1 MARTARLL
9 AAAAVFLFGLP
20 ARANDLVTFSA
31 GSLIIPM
38 QGNYQNECG
47 TASAYGLVWR
57 ILQSNQPGHF
67 NGPHPVT
74 VYWAIY
80 DNKASPNRC
89 VPSNLHTNPSG
100 GAWDSNPAWNDGC
113 DLSITNSDHEPVVP
127 VDYAATWPASNNGIY
142 EYGQIPMFN
151 SAMYPSVP
159 DYPDRNLNEGTNP
172 KFTTIQYLGGPF
184 IIAKKD
190 AENVIAFLKSGDT
203 YTPVG
208 TGSTGPLS
216 RFTTPCTCRFNLD
229 LAGQDTRCNYVNMHQ
244 ATIGF
249 DAYIGRRMR
258 NVPPKI
264 ALLAGSDNAN
274 ASSAIWADPVTFKIF
289 TTILDQYL
297 KNAGLWVTGTGAA
310 HQDSGGCPLGSH
322 SACTLN
328 GSIAGGTKNP
338 GLIYDSFWAN
348 SDLISTEE
356 NPYGLLNAPDPSD
369 PTGQTPLYRVF
380 WTPHWAGFD
389 TDNKDYYKY
398 YNSGSPDPSELK
410 NALENVA
417 HFADRPH
424 TGLMAE
430 CASLESYEGSLN
442 HTNPDITTPTSATH
456 FQFSKGIEANGITP
470 NDLSAAFNGRNC
482 TDPNYDHLG
491 PCMFYPYP
499 GSPFAQIGDFR
510 FDGRLGHVQQY
521 RPNTAAGSVK
531 NPGLSELA
539 ISWVGAKGDRDY
551 ENKPPGENDGWDFF
565 SVSQKD
571 NDPNKAMILYLAGH
585 DYGSSLAG
593 NRVVLNTLLNLGAD
607 PTGSERALVAPIAF
621 NDPSDKN
628 ASGKPTPKVIQGSYL
643 AVSDYPDGVEKFSP
657 STGARWVFPY
667 IPGHLRA
674 HLLEGSDGLT
684 EGANKLD
691 AAVLWDADDSTLMPA
706 PVDRNLF
713 TYFGGT
719 VGAVASDRSF
729 GSFGATTLHPVL
741 QTGWKPQSISHG
753 NLTPSTC
760 VDELRYGYTGPT
772 TSRVFGLA
780 PGSDG
785 ICDLQQALE
794 FTPVKQTD
802 TDAVRKSRLDAD
814 LDNVKRMLQRVRG
827 FCWATT
833 RDGMPIMEP
842 TDAQCDPGATV
853 LAGEKLNRAHLGG
866 IVHSTPVVV
875 GGSAFESGRPTVA
888 YFGGYD
894 GQLHAVYV
902 SGGSGYVGRKFAPN
916 GNLNAWDIFKK
927 PWDFTGT
934 LPKPGTELWAFI
946 PPSQLPLLQTNGA
959 RLDSAPMVEDVF
971 VDLDGSGLRSWHTIL
986 VMSVGATGREVFA
999 MDVTNPLKPVLL
1011 WDVAG
1016 SRLERGPDF
1025 SANLLANK
1033 NLTDA
1038 SGKLLDRG
1046 GSATTIPTR
1055 FSHKWVSGTT
1065 RYDYQTA
1072 GDQSDLFDYSD
1083 LGGASGVTFAQLRR
1097 GIDPV
1102 YAAIVTTNASGANA
1116 TKRAVEVFAIDI
1128 ASGQKLWQWERP
1140 YQSSSLADN
1149 AVPPVS
1155 SVFNY
1160 SPDTPRIYV
1169 PDQEGRLWE
1178 LDANTGRNVNYHDD
1192 KTFVIEGCK
1201 SAPCELALLDTS
1213 LSSTPQPLTTNV
1225 AVVRVPDKVND
1236 GSVFQKYTGAR
1247 LLLVGTA
1254 GADWVSSSVAGRIY
1268 ALLLDEGYR
1277 KPIREGG
1284 TTLNGSPWLRSDAL
1298 RDAQDYGLLQS
1309 PAGFPHSLA
1318 AGEHLYGAISAVGQ
1332 RIFFES
1338 AAPNSSIND
1347 PMQLV
1352 KLSESIAGSTY
1363 VINEASATTGDLT
1376 AAIFSNANFGGT
1388 AVLVGTDAVY
1398 TIAAEV
1404 NDIAVQKVEIP
1415 TLGPKPPEAPTASLK
1430 PDLSLPYRLAN
1441 WLRRTFR

>member
-1 MARTARLL
+1 MARIARIL
-9 AAAAVFLFGLP
+9 AVAAILLFGFL
-20 ARANDLVTFSA
+20 AHANDLVTFSA
-31 GSLIIPM
+31 GSLIVPM

-57 ILQSNQPGHF
+57 ILQSNQAGHF
-67 NGPHPVT
+67 NEHHPVT
-74 VYWAIY
+74 VYWAIRG
-80 DNKASPNRC
+80 NKDSPNRC
-89 VPSNLHTNPSG
+89 VPSNLHTIKKPE
-100 GAWDSNPAWNDGC
+100 GAPWNSDPTWNDGC
-113 DLSITNSDHEPVVP
+113 DLSITNNDHEPVVP
-127 VDYAATWPASNNGIY
+127 VKYSEAWPASNNGVY
-142 EYGQIPMFN
+142 EYGPIPMFN
-151 SAMYPSVP
+151 SAMYPSLP
-159 DYPDRNLNEGTNP
+159 DYPEKNLDEGTSP
-172 KFTTIQYLGGPF
+172 QFTTIQYLGGPF

-190 AENVIAFLKSGDT
+190 AENVIAFLKSGDAN
-203 YTPVG
+203 TPVG

-216 RFTTPCTCRFNLD
+216 RFTTPCTCKFNLD
-229 LAGQDTRCNYVNMHQ
+229 LAEQDTRCNYVNMHQ

-249 DAYIGRRMR
+249 NAYIGRRM
-258 NVPPKI
+258 NKVPPKI

-297 KNAGLWVTGTGAA
+297 KNAGLWVTGTGEA
-310 HQDSGGCPLGSH
+310 HQDSGGCPLGSR
-322 SACTLN
+322 SPCTLN
-328 GSIAGGTKNP
+328 GSIAGDSKNPGLKHP

-348 SDLISTEE
+348 TDLISTEKH
-356 NPYGLLNAPDPSD
+356 PYGLLNEPDPSD
-369 PTGQTPLYRVF
+369 LTSQTPLYRVF
-380 WTPHWAGFD
+380 WTPHWTAFD
-389 TDNKDYYKY
+389 TNNPDYYKY
-398 YNSGSPDPSELK
+398 YNSGSPNPSELK
-410 NALENVA
+410 NALENIA
-417 HFADRPH
+417 HFADRPQ

-442 HTNPDITTPTSATH
+442 HTWPSINTPTSATH
-456 FQFSKGIEANGITP
+456 FQFSEGIEANGITP
-470 NDLSAAFNGRNC
+470 NDLSATFSGRNC
-482 TDPNYDHLG
+482 TDPDYDHVS
-491 PCMFYPYP
+491 PCMFYPHP

-510 FDGRLGHVQQY
+510 FEGRMGHVQQY
-521 RPNTAAGSVK
+521 RPNAATGSVR
-531 NPGLSELA
+531 NPGTSELA
-539 ISWVGAKGDRDY
+539 ISWVGATGTNDY
-551 ENKPPGENDGWDFF
+551 LTKVPAANDGWNFF

-571 NDPNKAMILYLAGH
+571 NDPTKAMILYLAGH

-607 PTGSERALVAPIAF
+607 PTGPERALVAPVAF
-621 NDPSDKN
+621 NDPNDRN

-643 AVSDYPDGVEKFSP
+643 AVSGYPEGVEEFEP

-674 HLLEGSDGLT
+674 HLLEGTGSLT
-684 EGANKLD
+684 EGTNRLD
-691 AAVLWDADDSTLMPA
+691 SAVHWDAGDSSLMPA
-706 PVDRNLF
+706 PAERNLF

-719 VGAVASDRSF
+719 IGAVASSF
-729 GSFGATTLHPVL
+729 GSFGATTLYPAL
-741 QTGWKPQSISHG
+741 QTGWRPQSLHHLD
-753 NLTPSTC
+753 LTPSAC
-760 VDELRYGYTGPT
+760 VDELMLGYTGPS

-780 PGSDG
+780 PGHDT

-794 FTPVKQTD
+794 IP
-802 TDAVRKSRLDAD
+802 DAD
-814 LDNVKRMLQRVRG
+814 LKNVQRMIQRVRG
-827 FCWATT
+827 FCWATE
-833 RDGMPIMEP
+833 RNGDPIMEP
-842 TDAQCDPGATV
+842 TDDQCDPGATV
-853 LAGEKLNRAHLGG
+853 LAGGKINRAQLGG
-866 IVHSTPVVV
+866 IVRSTPVVV
-875 GGSAFESGRPTVA
+875 GGSTFEPGRPTVA

-902 SGGSGYVGRKFAPN
+902 SGGAGYVGRPLESLEPN
-916 GNLNAWDIFKK
+916 GNKNAWNV
-927 PWDFTGT
+927 FTNRWNFASSA
-934 LPKPGTELWAFI
+934 PNPGTELWAFI
-946 PPSQLPLLQTNGA
+946 PPSQLPLLRTNAA

-971 VDLDGSGLRSWHTIL
+971 VDLDGSGRRSWHTIL

-1016 SRLERGPDF
+1016 SRLQPGTDF

-1038 SGKLLDRG
+1038 NGYLLDRS

-1065 RYDYQTA
+1065 HYDYQTA
-1072 GDQSDLFDYSD
+1072 DQSDLFDYSD

-1128 ASGQKLWQWERP
+1128 ASGQKLWQWQRP
-1140 YQSSSLADN
+1140 YRSSSLADN

-1192 KTFVIEGCK
+1192 KTFAIEGCK

-1225 AVVRVPDKVND
+1225 AVVRVPAKVND
-1236 GSVFQKYTGAR
+1236 GSVFEKYEGAR

-1268 ALLLDEGYR
+1268 ALLLDERYR
-1277 KPIREGG
+1277 RPVTYLPPPE
-1284 TTLNGSPWLRSDAL
+1284 NGQHLDGSTYKQVDAL
-1298 RDAQDYGLLQS
+1298 RDAQSYGLLQS

-1318 AGEHLYGAISAVGQ
+1318 PGEHLYGAISAVGE

-1338 AAPNSSIND
+1338 AAPGLLIND

-1352 KLSESIAGSTY
+1352 KLSESIDGATY
-1363 VINEASATTGDLT
+1363 VINETSATTGDLA
-1376 AAIFSNANFGGT
+1376 AAIFTNANFGGT

-1415 TLGPKPPEAPTASLK
+1415 TLGAKPPEAPTANLK

-1441 WLRRTFR
+1441 WLRRALR